1 MKVFKKIL
9 CLIIASVMLLGV
21 TACGGGGG
29 KEASCEISF
38 AEYEGVEEV
47 TNLET
52 YQSGVNT
59 NRAVEEGVILSP
71 YYTLKVNEID
81 VPVYATRATYDIHS
95 FVYID
100 VIDTEDE
107 GFNLN
112 LEITGTDESTVFR
125 PKKAKV
131 TVLPESTGVEAEL
144 NRDDKTV
151 VADIDEY
158 GSYSFAFN
166 EDHIEPLTIM
176 VKEQI
181 DTDELFDDYNVV
193 KVPVGDYANGSSADE
208 TVFTEE
214 NTVYYFS
221 EGRYKIDSIVLPSN
235 SILYTEMGAYLELCY
250 NGSQKHAI
258 DVEGT
263 ESNKMENVKV
273 VGRGLID
280 YSGCNGSWL
289 EGQGENFP
297 HQKSHLWFWWVDGL
311 EVAGMTVIN
320 STTWTVYIE
329 SCKNIHV
336 HDMLLIAYRTY
347 ADGIMLSNCVDG
359 VVEKS
364 FARTGDDAFEVK
376 SRNASSQLTDNILF
390 QYCAA
395 WTDKALAYGIVYE
408 CHNDTRNVTF
418 KDCSVGFALGD
429 WSPHLGC
436 CCIQLGE
443 QARPERVNEN
453 ITFENIE
460 IFFSQN
466 KALLNCYVGGLPA
479 RHDDGSGYIRNIYFK
494 NITAKLNLG
503 KVLYLETYDDVDCGI
518 EDLYLD
524 NIQSNGIDITSSN
537 IENYMEQKVVG
548 EYDLSKLHINTR
560 G

>member
-193 KVPVGDYANGSSADE
+193 KVPVGD
-208 TVFTEE
+208 
-214 NTVYYFS
+214 
-221 EGRYKIDSIVLPSN
+221 
-235 SILYTEMGAYLELCY
+235 
-250 NGSQKHAI
+250 
-258 DVEGT
+258 
-263 ESNKMENVKV
+263 
-273 VGRGLID
+273 
-280 YSGCNGSWL
+280 
-289 EGQGENFP
+289 
-297 HQKSHLWFWWVDGL
+297 
-311 EVAGMTVIN
+311 
-320 STTWTVYIE
+320 
-329 SCKNIHV
+329 
-336 HDMLLIAYRTY
+336 
-347 ADGIMLSNCVDG
+347 
-359 VVEKS
+359 
-364 FARTGDDAFEVK
+364 
-376 SRNASSQLTDNILF
+376 
-390 QYCAA
+390 
-395 WTDKALAYGIVYE
+395 
-408 CHNDTRNVTF
+408 
-418 KDCSVGFALGD
+418 
-429 WSPHLGC
+429 
-436 CCIQLGE
+436 
-443 QARPERVNEN
+443 
-453 ITFENIE
+453 
-460 IFFSQN
+460 
-466 KALLNCYVGGLPA
+466 
-479 RHDDGSGYIRNIYFK
+479 
-494 NITAKLNLG
+494 
-503 KVLYLETYDDVDCGI
+503 
-518 EDLYLD
+518 
-524 NIQSNGIDITSSN
+524 
-537 IENYMEQKVVG
+537 
-548 EYDLSKLHINTR
+548 
-560 G
+560 